1 MDGFFVILYVI
12 VQDNKVFF
20 YSSYQFLFYDY
31 VYLDMVGVFVGKM
44 NYIIFSDGIYVVM
57 LMLVIYNDFVYVFFI
72 NLKFKILWYMI
83 VKMFVWSINFYIF
96 IMRFNESEVI
106 FNIFYVENE
115 IYLLSEI
122 FIVVFKY
129 FSIDGLFMIQNY
141 YLFFSLINNICIYYM
156 YVIWGGFVFFFS
168 WIFVIK

>member
-1 MDGFFVILYVI
+1 MYNYVNLKFVSICYYFLVLMDGFFVILYVI

-141 YLFFSLINNICIYYM
+141 YLFLF
-156 YVIWGGFVFFFS
+156 
-168 WIFVIK
+168 

>member
-1 MDGFFVILYVI
+1 
-12 VQDNKVFF
+12 
-20 YSSYQFLFYDY
+20 
-31 VYLDMVGVFVGKM
+31 MVGVFVGKM

-141 YLFFSLINNICIYYM
+141 YLFL
-156 YVIWGGFVFFFS
+156 V
-168 WIFVIK
+168 

>member
-1 MDGFFVILYVI
+1 MYFFFLVIDMYNYINLKFVSMCYYFLVLMDGFFVILYVI

-20 YSSYQFLFYDY
+20 YGSYQFLFYDY

-129 FSIDGLFMIQNY
+129 FSIDGLCMIQNY
-141 YLFFSLINNICIYYM
+141 YLFL
-156 YVIWGGFVFFFS
+156 V
-168 WIFVIK
+168 

>member
-1 MDGFFVILYVI
+1 MYLFCNRYVYYVNLKFVSICYYFLVLMDGFFVILYVI

-141 YLFFSLINNICIYYM
+141 YLFL
-156 YVIWGGFVFFFS
+156 V
-168 WIFVIK
+168 

>member
-1 MDGFFVILYVI
+1 MYNYVNLKFVSICYYFLVLMDGFFVILYVI
-12 VQDNKVFF
+12 VQDKKVFF

-141 YLFFSLINNICIYYM
+141 YLFL
-156 YVIWGGFVFFFS
+156 V
-168 WIFVIK
+168 

>member
-1 MDGFFVILYVI
+1 MYNYVNLKFVSMCYYFLVLMDGFFVILYVI

-44 NYIIFSDGIYVVM
+44 NYIIFSDGIYVVI

-129 FSIDGLFMIQNY
+129 FSIDGLCMIQNY
-141 YLFFSLINNICIYYM
+141 YLFL
-156 YVIWGGFVFFFS
+156 V
-168 WIFVIK
+168 

>member
-1 MDGFFVILYVI
+1 MYNYVNLKFVSICYYFLVLMDGFFVILYVI

-141 YLFFSLINNICIYYM
+141 YLFL
-156 YVIWGGFVFFFS
+156 V
-168 WIFVIK
+168 

>member
-1 MDGFFVILYVI
+1 MYNYVNLKFVSICYYFLVLMDGFFVILYVI

-44 NYIIFSDGIYVVM
+44 NYIIFSDGIYVVT

-141 YLFFSLINNICIYYM
+141 YLFL
-156 YVIWGGFVFFFS
+156 V
-168 WIFVIK
+168 

>member
-1 MDGFFVILYVI
+1 MYNYVNLKFVSMCYYFLVLMDGFFVILYVI

-129 FSIDGLFMIQNY
+129 FSIDGLCMIQNY
-141 YLFFSLINNICIYYM
+141 YLFL
-156 YVIWGGFVFFFS
+156 V
-168 WIFVIK
+168 

>member
-1 MDGFFVILYVI
+1 M
-12 VQDNKVFF
+12 
-20 YSSYQFLFYDY
+20 FYDY

-129 FSIDGLFMIQNY
+129 FSIDGLFMI
-141 YLFFSLINNICIYYM
+141 
-156 YVIWGGFVFFFS
+156 
-168 WIFVIK
+168 